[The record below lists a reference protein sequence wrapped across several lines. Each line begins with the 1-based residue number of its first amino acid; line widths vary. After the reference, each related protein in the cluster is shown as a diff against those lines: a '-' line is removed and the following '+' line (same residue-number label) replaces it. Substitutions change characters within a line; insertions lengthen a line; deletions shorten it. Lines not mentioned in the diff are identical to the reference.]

1 MFCSLQIPILGMVVV
16 KLLFLLNCYF
26 VVEFFLC
33 CLFDFFFPLIN
44 RKHVPCLFFSL
55 LPHTS
60 YSCYSLV
67 FISTKALS
75 RALLENSFYTWEP
88 ECKSHQ
94 CL

>member
-44 RKHVPCLFFSL
+44 RKHVPCLFFSPSPHILFML
-55 LPHTS
+55 LLGI
-60 YSCYSLV
+60 YQYQSL
-67 FISTKALS
+67 IPCITRKQ
-75 RALLENSFYTWEP
+75 LLY
-88 ECKSHQ
+88 
-94 CL
+94 LGA